1 MAFILQTIVGE
12 IYTAY
17 EALPGGREPL
27 SRDDEGLPMFG
38 NLEKARNSSVGKV
51 VWMLQG
57 GTTGDA
63 LTGGTEENPTKDSAL
78 ARFSVWMWSR
88 DLQSGWDRMIDL
100 LAAIKQ
106 TQYARGLRPL
116 QTFTVP
122 TELEGRHLHLG
133 ELYMLDVILNVPIP
147 AQGSV
152 PLTLVTIESL
162 STDVKLR
169 TDVLALE
176 TDPVPAP
183 DIEFVIVT
191 NP

>member
-1 MAFILQTIVGE
+1 M
-12 IYTAY
+12 
-17 EALPGGREPL
+17 
-27 SRDDEGLPMFG
+27 
-38 NLEKARNSSVGKV
+38 
-51 VWMLQG
+51 
-57 GTTGDA
+57 
-63 LTGGTEENPTKDSAL
+63 
-78 ARFSVWMWSR
+78 
-88 DLQSGWDRMIDL
+88 
-100 LAAIKQ
+100 
-106 TQYARGLRPL
+106 
-116 QTFTVP
+116 
-122 TELEGRHLHLG
+122 
-133 ELYMLDVILNVPIP
+133 ILNVPIP